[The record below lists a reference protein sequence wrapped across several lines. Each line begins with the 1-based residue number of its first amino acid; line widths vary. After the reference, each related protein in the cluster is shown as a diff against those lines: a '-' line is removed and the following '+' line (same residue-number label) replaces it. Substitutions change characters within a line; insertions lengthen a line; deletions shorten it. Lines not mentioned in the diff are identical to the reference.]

1 MSRDSDAGNPADR
14 DRPTATPFLLALV
27 IIAVVITGILVV
39 NSGGGDGDPEQI
51 GRAVVAQNDALQRQD
66 YAAYKASTCAAEHG
80 TEADVLD
87 RQRASV
93 AEKGERYVDG
103 AGEVRVD
110 DDGTKAWAT
119 VRYHFGD
126 DEDAVENTQVSATM
140 TFVREDG
147 AWKVCSPGPA

>member
-1 MSRDSDAGNPADR
+1 MSSSKGEDPADR

-27 IIAVVITGILVV
+27 LIVVVITTILVI
-39 NSGGGDGDPEQI
+39 NRGDGDGDPEQI

-66 YAAYKASTCAAEHG
+66 YQAFRAATCAAQHG
-80 TEADVLD
+80 TEDEVLT
-87 RQRASV
+87 RQRDSV
-93 AEKGERYVDG
+93 AAKGERYVDG
-103 AGEVRVD
+103 ASNVRVG
-110 DDGTKAWAT
+110 DGGNKAWAS

-126 DEDAVENTQVSATM
+126 DEENQVSTDM